1 MRSLRQWIRK
11 HSFRGLSLQQRLPL
25 LIFVLLIL
33 VFFTLSLVNHY
44 SISQESVNLKWMII
58 IGVAVTLFAVFVT
71 WYMSVNITKP
81 LQQLTKAATN
91 IASGNYY
98 APQVSNDRLDEIGKL
113 SRAFAAMTA
122 KVNRCREE
130 LEMKVEETEQ
140 MTKLLRDLS
149 AHLQDIR
156 EEERIRIARGMQD
169 ELGQLLA
176 GFKMDLSWLQKRMAK
191 SRDPFLKAK
200 LKEMLEATIDAGIF
214 VRKLSYELRPGI
226 LDDLGLVAA
235 LEWHCREFKNSSGV
249 NAEFHSAREEIQLPR
264 EAAISIFRICQESLS
279 NVARHADASKVG
291 IEIEM
296 NEGLILLSITD
307 DGKGF
312 DIQNA
317 KNKMLGIL
325 SMRERA
331 SILGGQLRI
340 YSAPGKGTTVL
351 VTVPQYQAIYD

>member
-1 MRSLRQWIRK
+1 M
-11 HSFRGLSLQQRLPL
+11 
-25 LIFVLLIL
+25 
-33 VFFTLSLVNHY
+33 
-44 SISQESVNLKWMII
+44 
-58 IGVAVTLFAVFVT
+58 A
-71 WYMSVNITKP
+71 
-81 LQQLTKAATN
+81 
-91 IASGNYY
+91 
-98 APQVSNDRLDEIGKL
+98 
-113 SRAFAAMTA
+113 A

-130 LEMKVEETEQ
+130 LEMKVEETEE
-140 MTKLLRDLS
+140 MTKLLRALS

-176 GFKMDLSWLQKRMAK
+176 VFKMDLSWLQKRMVK
-191 SRDPFLKAK
+191 TRDPSLKAK
-200 LKEMLEATIDAGIF
+200 LEEMMVATKAAEIF
-214 VRKLSYELRPGI
+214 IRKLSYELRPGT

-235 LEWHCREFKNSSGV
+235 LEWHCREFKKSNGV
-249 NAEFHSAREEIQLPR
+249 NVEFHSAQEEILLPP
-264 EAAISIFRICQESLS
+264 EAATCIFRICQESLS
-279 NVARHADASKVG
+279 NIARHADARKVSID
-291 IEIEM
+291 IEL

-312 DIQNA
+312 DMLKI

-351 VTVPQYQAIYD
+351 VTVPQYQAVYD